1 MGYDFE
7 SDKKY
12 NIEKFVSMTIQ
23 LNKTCY
29 SPGEYVNGTII
40 LKPKEGLQQPLLQDT
55 NATLYLTEFFYY
67 RYHENQYDPH
77 KKRNESVPKDAEES
91 VPLLTLPMNFSNFY
105 NANIMTTV
113 NIPFQIQIPMTCYPS
128 CIFDSLTYVKHYL
141 AIDFPS
147 IRAKKTE
154 IIVIKNNSY
163 FSKYNGLYQEPAVC
177 YKETTKR
184 KLFVSQGSFSA
195 NLKLPRNTFS
205 YDEMIPFE
213 VDIDATKL
221 SIAIRA
227 IRISINRN
235 QRKNYQRNH
244 QEARGQNK
252 KECITKIIPLPKG
265 QKKHHIEDVI
275 QLKPENNPKE
285 TYKILDTDKRKYS
298 EKYSGVKLSPTCYG
312 GLISCEYYI
321 KMVLEMDTLLSTD
334 EDIRIPI
341 DLYEPFMPNYSPNAQ
356 YPQQPYPQS
365 QPPYPQQ
372 PYPPQQQPYPQQPPQ
387 QPYPSQQQP
396 YPQPQYPPQQQP
408 PQQQP
413 YPQPQY
419 PPQQQPPQQQPYPP
433 QQQQPYPQPQYPPQQ
448 QPYPQ
453 QTPQQP
459 YPPQQQQPYPQ
470 PQYPPQ
476 QQPPQQQPYPQQ
488 TPQQQYP
495 PQQQPPQ
502 QQPYPQPQYP
512 PQQQPP
518 QQQPYP
524 QPQYPPQ
531 QQPYPQQPPQQQY
544 PPQMPPQTIPA
555 SVPQNVSPN
564 DQEPNLP
571 SQEQVNNNNFEKPS
585 EPPSNQLNSY
595 PSFDNNNNAAP
606 PTLDQMLQGK

>member
-67 RYHENQYDPH
+67 RYYESQYDPV
-77 KKRNESVPKDAEES
+77 KKRNESVAKDAEES
-91 VPLLTLPMNFSNFY
+91 IPLLTLPMNFSNFY

-113 NIPFQIQIPMTCYPS
+113 NIPFQIQIPMNCYPS
-128 CIFDSLTYVKHYL
+128 CIFDSTTYVKHYL

-147 IRAKKTE
+147 IMAKKTE

-235 QRKNYQRNH
+235 QKKNYQRNH
-244 QEARGQNK
+244 QEARNQNK
-252 KECITKIIPLPKG
+252 KECITKTIQLPKG

-285 TYKILDTDKRKYS
+285 TYKLLDTDRRKYS

-341 DLYEPFMPNYSPNAQ
+341 DLYEPFMPSYALNAQ

-372 PYPPQQQPYPQQPPQ
+372 PYPPQQQPYPQQP
-387 QPYPSQQQP
+387 S
-396 YPQPQYPPQQQP
+396 
-408 PQQQP
+408 
-413 YPQPQY
+413 
-419 PPQQQPPQQQPYPP
+419 
-433 QQQQPYPQPQYPPQQ
+433 QQPYPQPQYPPQQ
-448 QPYPQ
+448 QPYPPQ
-453 QTPQQP
+453 QQPPYPQPQYPPQQQPPQQPYPHQTPQQQ

-488 TPQQQYP
+488 QPQQQYP
-495 PQQQPPQ
+495 PQVQPPQQPYPQQPPQ
-502 QQPYPQPQYP
+502 QQY
-512 PQQQPP
+512 PP

-531 QQPYPQQPPQQQY
+531 QQPYPQQPSQQQY

-555 SVPQNVSPN
+555 SVNPN
-564 DQEPNLP
+564 NQEPNLP
-571 SQEQVNNNNFEKPS
+571 TQEQLNNNNYSKPT

-595 PSFDNNNNAAP
+595 PSFDNNNNNSAAP
-606 PTLDQMLQGK
+606 PTLDQMLSGK

>member
-1 MGYDFE
+1 
-7 SDKKY
+7 
-12 NIEKFVSMTIQ
+12 
-23 LNKTCY
+23 
-29 SPGEYVNGTII
+29 
-40 LKPKEGLQQPLLQDT
+40 
-55 NATLYLTEFFYY
+55 
-67 RYHENQYDPH
+67 
-77 KKRNESVPKDAEES
+77 
-91 VPLLTLPMNFSNFY
+91 MNFSNFY

-252 KECITKIIPLPKG
+252 KECITKIIQLPKG

-341 DLYEPFMPNYSPNAQ
+341 DLYEPFMPSYAPNAQ

-387 QPYPSQQQP
+387 QPYP
-396 YPQPQYPPQQQP
+396 
-408 PQQQP
+408 
-413 YPQPQY
+413 
-419 PPQQQPPQQQPYPP
+419 P
-433 QQQQPYPQPQYPPQQ
+433 QQQQPYPQP
-448 QPYPQ
+448 
-453 QTPQQP
+453 
-459 YPPQQQQPYPQ
+459 
-470 PQYPPQ
+470 
-476 QQPPQQQPYPQQ
+476 
-488 TPQQQYP
+488 QYP

>member
-312 GLISCEYYI
+312 GLLSCEYYI
-321 KMVLEMDTLLSTD
+321 KMVLEMDTMLSTD

-341 DLYEPFMPNYSPNAQ
+341 DLYEPFMPSYAPNSQ
-356 YPQQPYPQS
+356 YPQQPYPQT

-372 PYPPQQQPYPQQPPQ
+372 QPYPPQQPYPQQPP
-387 QPYPSQQQP
+387 QQP

-408 PQQQP
+408 PQQP

-419 PPQQQPPQQQPYPP
+419 PPQQQPPQQ
-433 QQQQPYPQPQYPPQQ
+433 PYPQPQYPPQQ
-448 QPYPQ
+448 PY
-453 QTPQQP
+453 
-459 YPPQQQQPYPQ
+459 
-470 PQYPPQ
+470 
-476 QQPPQQQPYPQQ
+476 
-488 TPQQQYP
+488 
-495 PQQQPPQ
+495 
-502 QQPYPQPQYP
+502 
-512 PQQQPP
+512 
-518 QQQPYP
+518 
-524 QPQYPPQ
+524 
-531 QQPYPQQPPQQQY
+531 PQQQY

-555 SVPQNVSPN
+555 SIPKNENPN
-564 DQEPNLP
+564 NQGPNLP
-571 SQEQVNNNNFEKPS
+571 SQAEVYNNNYQKPS
-585 EPPSNQLNSY
+585 EPPSNQINSY
-595 PSFDNNNNAAP
+595 PSFDNNNNNAAP
-606 PTLDQMLQGK
+606 PTLNQMLSGK

>member
-67 RYHENQYDPH
+67 RYFESQYDPV
-77 KKRNESVPKDAEES
+77 KKRNESVAKDAEES
-91 VPLLTLPMNFSNFY
+91 IPLLTLPMNFSNFY

-113 NIPFQIQIPMTCYPS
+113 NIPFQIQIPMNCYPS
-128 CIFDSLTYVKHYL
+128 CIFDSTTYVKHYL

-147 IRAKKTE
+147 IMAKKTE

-235 QRKNYQRNH
+235 QKKNYQRNH
-244 QEARGQNK
+244 QEARNQNK
-252 KECITKIIPLPKG
+252 KECITKTIQLPKG

-285 TYKILDTDKRKYS
+285 TYKLLDTDRRKYS

-341 DLYEPFMPNYSPNAQ
+341 DLYEPFMPSYAPNAQ

-372 PYPPQQQPYPQQPPQ
+372 PYPPQQQPYPQQP
-387 QPYPSQQQP
+387 S
-396 YPQPQYPPQQQP
+396 
-408 PQQQP
+408 
-413 YPQPQY
+413 
-419 PPQQQPPQQQPYPP
+419 
-433 QQQQPYPQPQYPPQQ
+433 QQPYPQPQYPPQQ
-448 QPYPQ
+448 QPYPPQ
-453 QTPQQP
+453 QQPPYPQPQYPPQQQPPQQPYPHQTPQQQ

-488 TPQQQYP
+488 QPQQQYP
-495 PQQQPPQ
+495 PQVQPPQQPYPQQPPQ
-502 QQPYPQPQYP
+502 QQYP

-531 QQPYPQQPPQQQY
+531 QQPYPQQPSQQQY

-555 SVPQNVSPN
+555 SVNPN
-564 DQEPNLP
+564 NQEPNLP
-571 SQEQVNNNNFEKPS
+571 TQEQLNNNNYSKPT

-595 PSFDNNNNAAP
+595 PSFDNNNNNSAAP
-606 PTLDQMLQGK
+606 PTLDQMLSGK

>member
-67 RYHENQYDPH
+67 RYFESQYDPV
-77 KKRNESVPKDAEES
+77 KKRNESVAKEAEES
-91 VPLLTLPMNFSNFY
+91 IPLLTLPMNFSNFY

-113 NIPFQIQIPMTCYPS
+113 NIPFQIQIPMNCYPS
-128 CIFDSLTYVKHYL
+128 CIFDSTTYVKHYL

-147 IRAKKTE
+147 ILAKKTE

-235 QRKNYQRNH
+235 QKKNYQRNH
-244 QEARGQNK
+244 QEARNQNK
-252 KECITKIIPLPKG
+252 KECITKTIQLPKG

-285 TYKILDTDKRKYS
+285 TYKLLDTDRRKYS

-312 GLISCEYYI
+312 GLLSCEYYI

-341 DLYEPFMPNYSPNAQ
+341 DLYEPFMPSYAPNAQ

-365 QPPYPQQ
+365 QPPYPQPQ
-372 PYPPQQQPYPQQPPQ
+372 YPPQQQPPYPQPQYPPQQQPPQ
-387 QPYPSQQQP
+387 QQSYPQPQYPPQQQPP

-419 PPQQQPPQQQPYPP
+419 PPQQQPPQQQPYP
-433 QQQQPYPQPQYPPQQ
+433 QQVPP
-448 QPYPQ
+448 
-453 QTPQQP
+453 
-459 YPPQQQQPYPQ
+459 
-470 PQYPPQ
+470 
-476 QQPPQQQPYPQQ
+476 
-488 TPQQQYP
+488 QQYP

-512 PQQQPP
+512 PQQQTP

-524 QPQYPPQ
+524 QQTPPQQYPPQ

-555 SVPQNVSPN
+555 SNSN
-564 DQEPNLP
+564 NQEPNLP
-571 SQEQVNNNNFEKPS
+571 TQEQINNNNYEKPT

-595 PSFDNNNNAAP
+595 PSFDNNNNNAAP
-606 PTLDQMLQGK
+606 PTLDQMLSGK